1 MKNGIYSLVLV
12 AVLTISAFGQTSR
25 GTVTGTVLD
34 PSGASIVQARV
45 TLTGVETG
53 VRRST
58 DANESGIY
66 RFDAVDLGVYDL
78 NVTHAG
84 FRPFLA
90 SGISVEA
97 NRVTTFDPRLEIGT
111 SDTRIEVNAASSEIL
126 IKDGPLRGG
135 NFLPGEVSNL
145 PLISLDPL
153 SLARTLPGVTQASG
167 SFRWTGNQATSEGS
181 EYAINGQR
189 VRGNNYLLDGAG
201 NNDMTFSGVSQP
213 FNIADAVEEVSVQ
226 TGNFGVEFGRAGG
239 GVLNVVTKSG
249 TNRLHGTLLWR
260 YQSERFNSVSNLD
273 KLNGALKPV
282 FANNVFGFT
291 VGGPVR
297 KNKTF
302 FFGGFQQNNR
312 HATDHTTFQLP
323 TADAVSR
330 LRTLFPSNS
339 NLDLY
344 LGSLGDLRGSAVP
357 FPVPLGR
364 DPQTGIERGTVQF
377 GAAPY
382 GQTSTDDGPQWL
394 ARIDHYQSEAHRL
407 SWRYLFDSRLTSPTT
422 ILPIR
427 YPGFLQE
434 DWTRH
439 QNLLFADSY
448 TFGPSFTNEFRFSY
462 ARPEEDLF
470 RVSPNSVPV
479 ARTLPSIGIA
489 TVAAPGLAAAN
500 HKLSNS
506 RDFTFQET
514 QTKLLGRHAFRYGVE
529 LARQLTEQVAG
540 ADDLGVIQYRDSTAL
555 GYSAF
560 ANFLDDFS
568 GPSGSATRTF
578 GVKPF
583 HPNQFRQSYFFQ
595 DNWKAT
601 PALAL
606 TFGLRYE
613 NFGQFINVVPYP
625 AFAGFDPALFLV
637 RNEVNRDD
645 NNFGPAFGFAWSP
658 PLRSG
663 WLGKLFGD
671 GKTVWRGGYQISYD
685 AMFTQIISLDLA
697 STTPNAIST
706 AFTAQNTG
714 RGSPNFS
721 SRLPTTPSAPS
732 LLDPQPGAVE
742 KDLRSPYTERW
753 SLGFQRQ
760 LPEGILVD
768 MSYVGTVSHKLT
780 TRADMNPRLL
790 NGQRLYPEFGARF
803 VRTNQGNSA
812 YHALQGQVNR
822 RFARGVHLNASYTW
836 SRMIDSSSEG
846 AANINQQESGG
857 NRASVPVSQGGLK
870 LDRGLSDYDR
880 THRLTLVYLW
890 MVPGPKTGFAKY
902 ALGGWSIAGV
912 TTFQSGTPYTVG
924 NSTDRNNDTI
934 LADRPDI
941 GNPTAPWNS
950 RGLIDARCPASYLNP
965 DTGACVSRSDVRWIQ
980 GVGLPNSSTVG
991 RNTLHTGGTNN
1002 FDLNLSRSFSMGERS
1017 RLEFRWEARNA
1028 FNHPQFFQ
1036 VPAKGIADPG
1046 PGRFLNRDFTDSG
1059 IRSMWG
1065 QIKLIF

>member
-1 MKNGIYSLVLV
+1 
-12 AVLTISAFGQTSR
+12 
-25 GTVTGTVLD
+25 
-34 PSGASIVQARV
+34 
-45 TLTGVETG
+45 
-53 VRRST
+53 
-58 DANESGIY
+58 
-66 RFDAVDLGVYDL
+66 
-78 NVTHAG
+78 
-84 FRPFLA
+84 
-90 SGISVEA
+90 A

-135 NFLPGEVSNL
+135 NFLPGEVSDL

-189 VRGNNYLLDGAG
+189 VRGNNYLLDGTG

-249 TNRLHGTLLWR
+249 TNGLHGTLLWR
-260 YQSERFNSVSNLD
+260 YQSQRFNSASNLD
-273 KLNGALKPV
+273 ILNGAIKSV
-282 FANNVFGFT
+282 FSNNVFGFT

-297 KNKTF
+297 KNRTF

-330 LRTLFPSNS
+330 LRTLFPSNR

-344 LGSLGDLRGSAVP
+344 LGPLGDLRGLAVP
-357 FPVPLGR
+357 FSVPLGR
-364 DPQTGIERGTVQF
+364 DPQTGIERGPVLF
-377 GAAPY
+377 AAASY
-382 GQTSTDDGPQWL
+382 SQTATNDGPQWL

-407 SWRYLFDSRLTSPTT
+407 SWRYLFDARLDSPTT
-422 ILPIR
+422 ILPVN

-434 DWTRH
+434 NRRRH
-439 QNLLFADSY
+439 QNFLFADSY

-462 ARPEEDLF
+462 ARPENELF
-470 RVSPNSVPV
+470 RVSPKSVPL
-479 ARTLPSIGIA
+479 ARTLPQIGISN
-489 TVAAPGLAAAN
+489 VAAPGLTAAN
-500 HKLSNS
+500 EQFYNS
-506 RDFTFQET
+506 HDFLFQET
-514 QTKLLGRHAFRYGVE
+514 QTKLRGRHAFRYGVE
-529 LARQLTEQVAG
+529 FARQLAEQAYG
-540 ADDLGVIQYRDSTAL
+540 ANNLGAFQYRDSTPL

-568 GPSGSATRTF
+568 GPSGSATRNF
-578 GVKPF
+578 GVKASY
-583 HPNQFRQSYFFQ
+583 PNQFRQSYFFQ

-613 NFGQFINVVPYP
+613 NFGQPVNVVSYP

-658 PLRSG
+658 AMRSD

-697 STTPNAIST
+697 SSTPNAIST

-721 SRLPTTPSAPS
+721 TILPNTPSAPS
-732 LLDPQPGAVE
+732 LTDPQPGAVE
-742 KDLRSPYTERW
+742 KDLRTPYTERW
-753 SLGFQRQ
+753 SFGFQRQ
-760 LPEGILVD
+760 LPEGILLDV
-768 MSYVGTVSHKLT
+768 SYVGTVSHKLA
-780 TRADMNPRLL
+780 TRADFNPRLL
-790 NGQRLYPEFGARF
+790 NNQRLYANFGPRF

-822 RFARGVHLNASYTW
+822 RFARGVHVNASYTW
-836 SRMIDSSSEG
+836 SRMMDSTSEG
-846 AANINQQESGG
+846 VGNINMQEAGG
-857 NRASVPVSQGGLK
+857 NRTSVPVSQGGLK

-890 MVPGPKTGFAKY
+890 TVPGPRAGFAKY
-902 ALGGWSIAGV
+902 VLGGWSIAGV

-934 LADRPDI
+934 PADRPDI

-1017 RLEFRWEARNA
+1017 RLEFRYEASNA
-1028 FNHPQFFQ
+1028 FNHPQYFQ
-1036 VPAKGIADPG
+1036 VPARAIADPV
-1046 PGRFLNRDFTDSG
+1046 PGRFLNRDF
-1059 IRSMWG
+1059 
-1065 QIKLIF
+1065 